1 MAMGHVYGPL
11 MPIDSDK
18 VFIQCGWEKHYWIEN
33 PLYIFDDTLIHR
45 SVNDYEARRH
55 AVFMD
60 IMRPTPFPGMRHLR
74 RLGDRRAHQHYF
86 LQELVAA
93 WRQNRPASSA
103 PFRSGPTGPAPLSV
117 ASDALRPPRHKAWQN
132 QYHPEDCAPGSW
144 RAGAEAQANGGFPHE
159 ARYFYFLIN
168 PFRSMHEI

>member
-60 IMRPTPFPGMRHLR
+60 IMRPTPFPGMLAISGVSVIVVRINTIFYKNWLR
-74 RLGDRRAHQHYF
+74 PGAKTGPPPAPRS
-86 LQELVAA
+86 EAA
-93 WRQNRPASSA
+93 R
-103 PFRSGPTGPAPLSV
+103 PAPL
-117 ASDALRPPRHKAWQN
+117 P
-132 QYHPEDCAPGSW
+132 
-144 RAGAEAQANGGFPHE
+144 
-159 ARYFYFLIN
+159 
-168 PFRSMHEI
+168 